1 MNYIKQAKKIKGTTG
16 TILLQLLE
24 MRLDNLVFRL
34 GLAPTIAARQLVSHG
49 HVTVNQ
55 LPVSIPSY
63 QCQPG
68 DKLSIKDNATSK
80 RLVNK
85 YLESPALSNIPQ
97 HLDFDK
103 KNLSAKILGIIDR
116 EWVAL
121 KLNEL
126 YRNRILFAKNLKFSL
141 NKVLFSCL
149 TFKEGSYLVIIQ
161 HMTAVTLSELLD
173 AGVHFGH
180 QASRWNPKMFPY
192 IYAEQ
197 NGIHVIDLI
206 QTSRL
211 LTYAH
216 DYVQKNAQ
224 NNKTFLFVGTK
235 RQAANIIAEEAKSV
249 ELFM

>member
-1 MNYIKQAKKIKGTTG
+1 MGVLNIFKLTLIKVGINMARYTGAKLRVTRRLGDLPGLTSKKGNSNTRPGQHGANQKKLTQYAIRLEEKQKIRFNYGLSEKQLMNYIKQAKKIKGTTG

-34 GLAPTIAARQLVSHG
+34 GLAPTIAAARQLVSHG
-49 HVTVNQ
+49 HITVNQ

-97 HLDFDK
+97 HLEFDK
-103 KNLSAKILGIIDR
+103 KNLSATILGIIDR

-126 YRNRILFAKNLKFSL
+126 F
-141 NKVLFSCL
+141 
-149 TFKEGSYLVIIQ
+149 VI
-161 HMTAVTLSELLD
+161 E
-173 AGVHFGH
+173 FY
-180 QASRWNPKMFPY
+180 SRK
-192 IYAEQ
+192 I
-197 NGIHVIDLI
+197 
-206 QTSRL
+206 
-211 LTYAH
+211 
-216 DYVQKNAQ
+216 
-224 NNKTFLFVGTK
+224 
-235 RQAANIIAEEAKSV
+235 
-249 ELFM
+249 